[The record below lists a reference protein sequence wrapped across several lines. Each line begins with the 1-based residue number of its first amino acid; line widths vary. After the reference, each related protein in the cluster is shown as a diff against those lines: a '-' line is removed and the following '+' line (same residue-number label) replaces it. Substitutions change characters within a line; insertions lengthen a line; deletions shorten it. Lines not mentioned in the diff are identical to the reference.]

1 MLNFS
6 RESEFRDLVSSTDS
20 PIKEKILLT
29 EKKEVNKNH
38 EVPAVQEQFYTTEEH
53 EKQQHHEDEN
63 EITHTKQGEEPQS
76 EKQPT
81 ESKKLTEKTEN

>member
-1 MLNFS
+1 MFNLS
-6 RESEFRDLVSSTDS
+6 RQSKFRDLVSPTDS

-29 EKKEVNKNH
+29 EKKEVNKSH

-53 EKQQHHEDEN
+53 EKQPDHEDKN

-76 EKQPT
+76 EKKPT
-81 ESKKLTEKTEN
+81 ESEKLTEKTEN